1 MKSIQD
7 RARAYLARM
16 PVSVEGQGGH
26 AAAFAAALA
35 LVKGFNLGEQEAFPL
50 LMEWNAGCLPPW
62 RESDLRYKLRS
73 AAASSSKPAGFLLGE
88 SRTPDRPRLT
98 PDFESDAEKKA
109 RQRKAWPEFK
119 PLTHDDIERIAAL
132 RRMLPDAVD
141 LAHRWGFVKS
151 AQFEGHDCFII
162 HEGTFAQARRM
173 DGGKLDTSRGP
184 SKTKNLTGSEG
195 AFIGQRW
202 LGDTE
207 HVLLVEGVIGL
218 LEALAAFA
226 LVNMKERWSVLA
238 ATSAVSRFARDPAL
252 LARLAGRHV
261 RIVPDANEAGMNAAA
276 SWLKDMGDAG
286 AIVDA
291 LPLPDGCKDL
301 GDIIAAPESHR
312 ETLNALFQ

>member
-1 MKSIQD
+1 MKSILD
-7 RARAYLARM
+7 RARAYIARM
-16 PVSVEGQGGH
+16 PVSVEGQGGSN
-26 AAAFAAALA
+26 AAFAVALA

-50 LMEWNAGCLPPW
+50 MMEWNAGCLPPW
-62 RESDLRYKLRS
+62 RESDIRHKLRE
-73 AAASSSKPAGFLLGE
+73 AAKSDKPAGFLLGE
-88 SRTPDRPRLT
+88 SDTPTRERLA

-109 RQRKAWPEFK
+109 RQRKAWPAFK
-119 PLTHDDIERIAAL
+119 PLTHDEISRIAAL
-132 RRMLPDAVD
+132 RHMLPDAVD

-151 AQFEGHDCFII
+151 AQFEGHHCFII

-184 SKTKNLTGSEG
+184 SKTKNLTGSTG
-195 AFIGQRW
+195 FFIGQRW

-261 RIVPDANEAGMNAAA
+261 RIVPDAGGAGLDAAA
-276 SWLKDMGDAG
+276 SWLADLEAAG

-291 LPLPDGCKDL
+291 MPLPDGCKDL

>member
-1 MKSIQD
+1 
-7 RARAYLARM
+7 M
-16 PVSVEGQGGH
+16 PVSVQGQGGH

-35 LVKGFNLGEQEAFPL
+35 LVKGFNLGEQEALPL

-88 SRTPDRPRLT
+88 SDTPTRERLA

-109 RQRKAWPEFK
+109 REGKKSRPAWPEFK
-119 PLTHDDIERIAAL
+119 PLTHDEISRIAAL
-132 RRMLPDAVD
+132 RHMLPDAVD

-151 AQFEGHDCFII
+151 AQFEGHHCFII

-173 DGGKLDTSRGP
+173 DGGKLNTSRGP
-184 SKTKNLTGSEG
+184 SKTKNLTGSTG
-195 AFIGQRW
+195 AFIGQRL

-261 RIVPDANEAGMNAAA
+261 RIVPDAGGAGLDAAA
-276 SWLKDMGDAG
+276 SWLADLEAAG

-291 LPLPDGCKDL
+291 MPLPDGCKDL